1 MSTEQT
7 TANLIASAI
16 HWRIERNTVRFGLL
30 ARNIPLFDPQVLFN
44 ELSLSIVQQKLRL
57 ALIGFSPVET
67 PEDIQIATSVEQ
79 AVEWR
84 NNPGVNI
91 PIVVILNPQATPEK
105 LHSLEMFDSF
115 EDADLRRH
123 ICTFAAETSTGDKRA
138 LWDVLKRAD
147 FIRSIPLVAT
157 QVLAYYV
164 ALEKEDKSP
173 GEALPYIGLMCDIA
187 ISQYTR
193 DRISLTKRLQE
204 NHRQVQRL
212 LSLEKRIY
220 RSLARAS
227 DSEKIDQYR
236 QTFLYVQAYIR
247 KPTLSNLQKLIF
259 DDVMRLFNA
268 PKAIPDLSVNK
279 PIPKTPSNSTPST
292 MDECLVELMLNDDAD
307 TSEVEDSVHDRVL
320 SFRED
325 PNTNQAF
332 SENNPDTT
340 TTKFIINEQE
350 LVFQLPIAKEDKH
363 PLEDLMRIW
372 VQVDNW
378 GGIVSREPAIDQNL
392 LIYRVF
398 DDSSVLKFTP
408 LQPLRIRQDDNE
420 SLSLLDLFKALDI
433 ALDRGDDNKE
443 KLEDLLLD
451 LQKYRAELAA
461 YRTLFLYEPITAT
474 RDSTVYQ
481 FIERYI
487 QSYDRL
493 ANCLQGIY
501 RSAERY
507 HDTVELATSLFLAL
521 DVVIID
527 RPRSEAALLTT
538 LHPLHLWKWMELA
551 RRLQNNQ
558 EELDST
564 GKSIIIEASKHL

>member
-279 PIPKTPSNSTPST
+279 TIPKTPSNPTPST
-292 MDECLVELMLNDDAD
+292 MDECLVE
-307 TSEVEDSVHDRVL
+307 
-320 SFRED
+320 
-325 PNTNQAF
+325 
-332 SENNPDTT
+332 
-340 TTKFIINEQE
+340 
-350 LVFQLPIAKEDKH
+350 
-363 PLEDLMRIW
+363 
-372 VQVDNW
+372 
-378 GGIVSREPAIDQNL
+378 
-392 LIYRVF
+392 
-398 DDSSVLKFTP
+398 
-408 LQPLRIRQDDNE
+408 
-420 SLSLLDLFKALDI
+420 
-433 ALDRGDDNKE
+433 
-443 KLEDLLLD
+443 
-451 LQKYRAELAA
+451 
-461 YRTLFLYEPITAT
+461 
-474 RDSTVYQ
+474 
-481 FIERYI
+481 
-487 QSYDRL
+487 
-493 ANCLQGIY
+493 
-501 RSAERY
+501 
-507 HDTVELATSLFLAL
+507 
-521 DVVIID
+521 
-527 RPRSEAALLTT
+527 
-538 LHPLHLWKWMELA
+538 
-551 RRLQNNQ
+551 
-558 EELDST
+558 
-564 GKSIIIEASKHL
+564 